1 MSDVQADLKEA
12 AAKYKRLRLRV
23 ITPTKQ
29 AYEGDCDMVILETLD
44 GQIGVMPGHIPL
56 TTVLGLGLMRVYDG
70 ELIETFAVF
79 GGFCEINQ
87 QSVTVLADVAEHPGE
102 IDTERARQ
110 AKERAERR
118 IKEHQQDLD
127 EKRAKLAL
135 RRALVRLEMSGI
147 PTSQDISKK

>member
-1 MSDVQADLKEA
+1 MSDLKEA
-12 AAKYKRLRLRV
+12 AARYKRLKLRV

-29 AYEGDCDMVILETLD
+29 AYEGDCDMVILETVD

-56 TTVLGLGLMRVYDG
+56 TTILGLGLMRIYDG

-102 IDTERARQ
+102 IDTERAKH

-118 IKEHQQDLD
+118 IKEHQQNLD
-127 EKRAKLAL
+127 EKRARLAL

-147 PTSQDISKK
+147 PTSQAVSKK

>member
-29 AYEGDCDMVILETLD
+29 AYDGDCDMVILQTID